1 VEEVRATYGTVVGVV
16 LGVVV
21 AAGAD
26 RGSVVVTKGVG
37 GALPVDAGVAA
48 TVSLGIKG
56 STLLHKFFTCD
67 GKRTAKKLCCSL
79 LINNP
84 SKANE

>member
-1 VEEVRATYGTVVGVV
+1 VEEVRATYGSVVGVV
-16 LGVVV
+16 LGVVDV
-21 AAGAD
+21 AGAD
-26 RGSVVVTKGVG
+26 RGSVVVTKGAG

-56 STLLHKFFTCD
+56 STLLINFFTRG